1 MPDFR
6 VTVHDEPGEVCVV
19 EVSGEARLE
28 ISERLQAAVIQA
40 LADRPAPRV
49 VLDLSGLKYLDSAS
63 TSTLIRLQDVVQR
76 ERGGTLVLCGLKRV
90 VRRVIDVTGLSARF
104 EIRPDRAGAL
114 AHLTKA

>member
-1 MPDFR
+1 MADFR
-6 VTVHDEPGEVCVV
+6 VKVHDEPGDVRVIEVL
-19 EVSGEARLE
+19 GEARIEIAPRLE
-28 ISERLQAAVIQA
+28 AAVLEA
-40 LADRPAPRV
+40 LADRQAPRV
-49 VLDLSGLKYLDSAS
+49 VLDLSGLLHLDSAS
-63 TSTLIRLQDVVQR
+63 TSALIRLQDAVES